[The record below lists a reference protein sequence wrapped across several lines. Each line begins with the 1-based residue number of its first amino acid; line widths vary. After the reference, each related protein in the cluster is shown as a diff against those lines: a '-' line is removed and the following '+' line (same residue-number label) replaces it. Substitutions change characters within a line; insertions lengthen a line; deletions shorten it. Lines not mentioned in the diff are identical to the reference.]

1 MPFFRTIDPEGGPTG
16 KIAPLQEAFAVQ
28 SDPFSPQFL
37 RSFGITRLGEI
48 TGLDTIGIPVW
59 FATRPNSRSLSVSQ
73 GKGVTDDQAKI
84 SAVMEAVECAVAEQP
99 RQHVKEFATIEDMAR
114 QQRNVI
120 PLYDLARVNSQQL
133 DPTRQRAWVPGTSLV
148 SGQERFAPYELIGMD
163 MRSDMPWDRNAFRM
177 TSQGL
182 AAHFSVD
189 KAIEHALLELVEH
202 DASCLVDTF
211 GLFVSNIREVTDIS
225 GANSD
230 LDAIL
235 EKVSTAGLDL
245 HVYALP
251 GRVKLPVIAAVIS
264 RQVNGPTG
272 IISRSPAGIACR
284 TNVTEA
290 VLAALLEAV
299 QSRLT
304 DIAGAR
310 DDLAMERFQQSRE
323 GTNKTQPPTVTLTEL
338 EAEFRPTRQPSS
350 MGWQNILKLMQ
361 AAGIGDAYMF
371 PLKSPVDDVHVVRT
385 IVTGLDAHAGSF
397 SEMSMNSIL
406 LTTAVLSTAC

>member
-1 MPFFRTIDPEGGPTG
+1 M
-16 KIAPLQEAFAVQ
+16 Q

-59 FATRPNSRSLSVSQ
+59 FATRPNSRSLSISQ

-99 RQHVKEFATIEDMAR
+99 RQHVTKFATIEDMAR

-120 PLYDLARVNSQQL
+120 PLFDVARVNPHQL
-133 DPTRQRAWVPGTSLV
+133 DPTRQRAWVPGTSLI
-148 SGQERFAPYELIGMD
+148 SGQERFAPYELVGMD
-163 MRSDMPWDRNAFRM
+163 MRSNMPWDREAFRM

-182 AAHFSVD
+182 AAHFSID

-202 DASCLVDTF
+202 DASSLVDTF
-211 GLFVSNIREVTDIS
+211 GLFGNNIREVTDYE
-225 GANSD
+225 GANAD
-230 LDAIL
+230 LDDIL
-235 EKVSTAGLDL
+235 DKVARAGLDL

-272 IISRSPAGIACR
+272 VISRAPAGIACR
-284 TNVTEA
+284 TNVA
-290 VLAALLEAV
+290 DAILSALLEAV

-310 DDLAMERFQQSRE
+310 DDLSMERFQQSKD
-323 GTNKTQPPTVTLTEL
+323 GVSKNQPPLVSLAQL
-338 EAEFRPTRQPSS
+338 EAELQPPKQTSS
-350 MGWQNILKLMQ
+350 MCWQDILKLMQ
-361 AAGIGDAYMF
+361 AAGIEDAYLF
-371 PLKSPVDDVHVVRT
+371 PLKSPAQDVHVVRT

-406 LTTAVLSTAC
+406 LTTEVLSTAC

>member
-1 MPFFRTIDPEGGPTG
+1 M
-16 KIAPLQEAFAVQ
+16 ALQEVFVVQ

-59 FATRPNSRSLSVSQ
+59 FATRPNSRSLSISQ

-99 RQHVKEFATIEDMAR
+99 RQHVTEFATIEDMAR
-114 QQRNVI
+114 QHRKVI
-120 PLYDLARVNSQQL
+120 PFFDLARVNSHQL
-133 DPTRQRAWVPGTSLV
+133 DPTRQRAWVPGTSLI
-148 SGQERFAPYELIGMD
+148 SGEERFAPYELVGMD
-163 MRSDMPWDRNAFRM
+163 MRSDMPWDRQAFRM

-182 AAHFSVD
+182 AAHFSID

-202 DASCLVDTF
+202 DASSLVDTF
-211 GLFVSNIREVTDIS
+211 GLSVNNVREVTDYR
-225 GANSD
+225 GADSD
-230 LDAIL
+230 LDTIL
-235 EKVSTAGLDL
+235 DKVAKAGLDL

-272 IISRSPAGIACR
+272 VISRAPAGIACR
-284 TNVTEA
+284 TTVAEA
-290 VLAALLEAV
+290 ILSALLEAV

-310 DDLAMERFQQSRE
+310 DDLAMERFQQSKD
-323 GTNKTQPPTVTLTEL
+323 GVSTKQPPLVTLAQLETEL
-338 EAEFRPTRQPSS
+338 QPARQNSS
-350 MGWQNILKLMQ
+350 MCWQDILKLMQ
-361 AAGIGDAYMF
+361 AAGVKDAYLF
-371 PLKSPVDDVHVVRT
+371 PLKSPVPDVHVVRA
-385 IVTGLDAHAGSF
+385 IVKGLDAHSGSF

-406 LTTAVLSTAC
+406 LTTEMLSTAC